1 MGILNCIF
9 VIIGVIVGAGFASGK
24 EIYSFF
30 FVYGKKGFLGILISV
45 CLIGYVIYKTLKIIK
60 KYNIEKYDDLLDVA
74 INNYKIKK
82 INIKIILNFIVNIFL
97 IVSFFIMCAG
107 FCAYFSQ
114 EFKIPEFI
122 SSIFLSIFCF
132 FVLNKN
138 IKGIFT
144 LNLILIPLI
153 TIILTFLGIKSFS
166 NTFEIMDGISQ
177 NKFWLISAILY
188 ASYNTITL
196 ISILIPMKKY
206 IKNNIDILK
215 TVSIVIILMLVF
227 FAIII
232 SLLFTIK
239 TDINKIELPV
249 VYAAINFGTI
259 YKYLYGI
266 IIVVAIITTA
276 ISSAYGFLNNIST
289 TKEKYKK
296 NNAII
301 CFFEIFIPILGFSN
315 LINILYPI
323 FGILGL
329 IQLILIFKCK

>member
-24 EIYSFF
+24 EIYTFF
-30 FVYGKKGFLGILISV
+30 FVYGEKGFLGILISAI
-45 CLIGYVIYKTLKIIK
+45 LIGYVVYKTLKIIK
-60 KYNIEKYDDLLDVA
+60 KYNIEKYDDLLDVVV
-74 INNYKIKK
+74 NNYKIKK
-82 INIKIILNFIVNIFL
+82 INIKMILNFIVNIFL
-97 IVSFFIMCAG
+97 ISSFFIMCAG
-107 FCAYFSQ
+107 FCAYFNQ

-132 FVLNKN
+132 FILNKN

-166 NTFEIMDGISQ
+166 NIFEITDNILQ
-177 NKFWLISAILY
+177 NKFWIISAILY

-215 TVSIVIILMLVF
+215 IVSIVIILMLAF
-227 FAIII
+227 FIIII
-232 SLLFTIK
+232 SLLCTIK
-239 TDINKIELPV
+239 TDIGKIELPA
-249 VYAAINFGTI
+249 VYAASNFGII

-266 IIVVAIITTA
+266 IIIAAIITTA

-301 CFFEIFIPILGFSN
+301 CFFGIFIPILGFSN
-315 LINILYPI
+315 LVNNLYPI